1 MTFTSVA
8 KQLIN
13 QLLKTDP
20 NERMTIGQFMNHP
33 WINVSITTACLSAV
47 DNMTHLHCVGV
58 CVNITAVDGGPS
70 DSSAHVPCSDRGQ
83 RTVGRCQ
90 GETREL

>member
-20 NERMTIGQFMNHP
+20 NERMTIRQFMNHP
-33 WINVSITTACLSAV
+33 WINVRVLLTACL
-47 DNMTHLHCVGV
+47 
-58 CVNITAVDGGPS
+58 
-70 DSSAHVPCSDRGQ
+70 
-83 RTVGRCQ
+83 RTLSECG
-90 GETREL
+90 